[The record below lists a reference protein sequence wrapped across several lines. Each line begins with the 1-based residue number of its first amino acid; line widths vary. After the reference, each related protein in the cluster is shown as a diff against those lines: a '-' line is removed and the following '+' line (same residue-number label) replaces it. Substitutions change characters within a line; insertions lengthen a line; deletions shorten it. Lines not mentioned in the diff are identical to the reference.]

1 MTRGARVK
9 PAPCLLPLSTD
20 SFPRLAPCPWPR
32 VWPKGATSL
41 EGEMLANASPLRTAS
56 STKAPARPACRAAY
70 GKGCVANSP
79 AGGHL
84 PPPESEP
91 ALGTTTARSAPK
103 KWLLATGDQRG
114 LGSLWSAHK
123 GPRCPQICQGHTG
136 LAPGSYR
143 CTPSSLPTPPPHPH
157 IRARRCRHRHGGSW
171 REAHLGDFRGGRA

>member
-9 PAPCLLPLSTD
+9 PAPCLLPLCTD

-103 KWLLATGDQRG
+103 EVAACHRG
-114 LGSLWSAHK
+114 PKGPGIFVVSTQGPKMSTDLPRSHGAGTRFLQMYAQLPSHPPPAPPHK
-123 GPRCPQICQGHTG
+123 GQEAQTQAWRLLERST
-136 LAPGSYR
+136 S
-143 CTPSSLPTPPPHPH
+143 
-157 IRARRCRHRHGGSW
+157 RRLRRW
-171 REAHLGDFRGGRA
+171 